1 MPNDA
6 LVIGNYNSMQIE
18 ISLISQFIIFVK
30 SKTLTS
36 VSTRMS
42 TLIVYIIVE
51 KELETIEEKL
61 GD

>member
-1 MPNDA
+1 
-6 LVIGNYNSMQIE
+6 MQIE